1 MSVSVVLLVN
11 NRKEYYKEALASL
24 KTQTDK
30 DFELVIVSNI
40 KIEYDLSEFKDVNI
54 IASPDSIL
62 DAYITGLNNSKN
74 EIVAFMDDD
83 DKFVSNKISILKGEV
98 INGYYHNDFY
108 DFGSKESHNNGKGF
122 NASCIAVNRKEYMN
136 IVELSKNQKLKYIP
150 DSIIY
155 WYALENNLDIIIDN
169 RKLTYYRH
177 KSNENKYKN
186 LKQNLQNFIISLLEA
201 QNVFKIQ
208 EVKDIIREGLIQ
220 NKIYLNTLGI
230 FNKISIGDLIWLLNR
245 PIIEKKSKIISYIL
259 TMRIWQGMGIK
270 VIEKMRNRKVIEKM
284 RNRKVVVK

>member
-1 MSVSVVLLVN
+1 MSISVVLLVN

-98 INGYYHNDFY
+98 INGYYHNDYY

-245 PIIEKKSKIISYIL
+245 PVIEKKSKIISYVL
-259 TMRIWQGMGIK
+259 TMRIWHGMGIK
-270 VIEKMRNRKVIEKM
+270 VIEKMRNRKV
-284 RNRKVVVK
+284 VVNNE

>member
-62 DAYITGLNNSKN
+62 DAYITGLNNSKS

-83 DKFVSNKISILKGEV
+83 DKFVSNKISLLKGEI
-98 INGYYHNDFY
+98 INGYYHNDYY
-108 DFGSKESHNNGKGF
+108 DFGSKEPHNNGKGF
-122 NASCIAVNRKEYMN
+122 NASCIAVNRKKYMN
-136 IVELSKNQKLKYIP
+136 IFELAKNQKLRYIP

-155 WYALENNLDIIIDN
+155 WYALENNLDIIIDK

-177 KSNENKYKN
+177 KSIENKHKN
-186 LKQNLQNFIISLLEA
+186 LKQNLQNFIISLSEA
-201 QNVFKIQ
+201 QNIFKSQ
-208 EVKDIIREGLIQ
+208 VVKDIIREGIIQ

-245 PIIEKKSKIISYIL
+245 PVIEKKSKIISYVL
-259 TMRIWQGMGIK
+259 TMRIWHGMGIK
-270 VIEKMRNRKVIEKM
+270 VIEKMRNRKV
-284 RNRKVVVK
+284 VVNNE